1 MEEQVF
7 AVENR
12 PHEDPLHPPQ
22 KASTGELRQA
32 SLWPLAGLD
41 ELQAKV
47 PRPGSLHPYISQSVP
62 PPLPPRDRSQSFNRE
77 DRVPPGDSPKKH
89 GNVSTYI
96 DSGCIAQTS
105 CSLSE
110 FVEKFSKDFP
120 IQVRINQGFYGKSLE
135 GTLTT
140 HDMYTAIRVSRTQVV
155 CIETTKG
162 GYSFDVPMGSAVQF
176 SLLYNYNPSQKE
188 TSALNGY
195 VFKTAAD
202 IIEATQLPKVVCT
215 TVDYQSQ
222 DPSSSVEANEI
233 LVVHRVTMINEMRK
247 LEVFSLHTKSTKLL
261 EGGCAGSFSTK
272 PSLIRMYL
280 TDIRKHVKDSL
291 PSHAVIHFA
300 MEVPTEF
307 QDQPSIIK
315 MSGWREKSALI
326 ASPEEHTGESSLL
339 FEIPLDGSLS
349 EVEVIVVRDGRRNDI
364 YDSIDLKK
372 FDFTKL
378 VPWKRNS
385 EEADVISNMQQFF
398 KVTLRQGYQNLEDC
412 MNTPVNYEEPI
423 SQAADGDQ
431 GNSTAVYVNYA
442 DSEYIDASSSAAT
455 PVFDIRSD
463 DNKTQSPEL
472 LAATVPA
479 PESSSE
485 VESLRKRIEWLE
497 HRFDHQVSPPP
508 HVGKLHSLERNVSMQ
523 HSSFFRTAS
532 VPMRMPNFQPTFQG
546 ERDLHMIILT
556 SGRGKTVSHNYYTPS
571 RMKLNYFPG

>member
-1 MEEQVF
+1 MEEEVF

-12 PHEDPLHPPQ
+12 PHEVPSHPPP
-22 KASTGELRQA
+22 KSSTHELRQA

-41 ELQAKV
+41 ELRAKV
-47 PRPGSLHPYISQSVP
+47 PIPGSPHPYVSQSVP

-77 DRVPPGDSPKKH
+77 DRVPPGDFPKKH
-89 GNVSTYI
+89 GNVSTYMYI

-120 IQVRINQGFYGKSLE
+120 IQVRINQGFYGKSVE
-135 GTLTT
+135 ETLTT

-155 CIETTKG
+155 RIETTKM
-162 GYSFDVPMGSAVQF
+162 GYSFDVPIGSAVQF
-176 SLLYNYNPSQKE
+176 SLLYNYNPCQKE
-188 TSALNGY
+188 TNALNGY
-195 VFKTAAD
+195 IFETTAD
-202 IIEATQLPKVVCT
+202 IIEAKQLPKVVCA

-222 DPSSSVEANEI
+222 DSRSSVEANEI
-233 LVVHRVTMINEMRK
+233 LVVRRVTTINEMRK

-280 TDIRKHVKDSL
+280 TDIREHVKDPL

-300 MEVPTEF
+300 MEFPTEF
-307 QDQPSIIK
+307 QDQPRIIK
-315 MSGWREKSALI
+315 MSGWREKRALI

-339 FEIPLDGSLS
+339 FEIPLDGTLS
-349 EVEVIVVRDGRRNDI
+349 DVEVIVVRDGRHVI

-398 KVTLRQGYQNLEDC
+398 NVTLRQGYQTLEDS
-412 MNTPVNYEEPI
+412 MNIPVEYEEPI
-423 SQAADGDQ
+423 SQGDDGDQ
-431 GNSTAVYVNYA
+431 GDSTAVYVNYA
-442 DSEYIDASSSAAT
+442 DSEYIDASSSPTT
-455 PVFDIRSD
+455 PVFDIHSD
-463 DNKTQSPEL
+463 DNKMQSSEL
-472 LAATVPA
+472 PATTVPA

-485 VESLRKRIEWLE
+485 VELLRKRVEWLE
-497 HRFDHQVSPPP
+497 HRFGHQVSSPP
-508 HVGKLHSLERNVSMQ
+508 HAGKSHSLERNVSMQ
-523 HSSFFRTAS
+523 HSSLFRTAS

-546 ERDLHMIILT
+546 ERDLHMITLT
-556 SGRGKTVSHNYYTPS
+556 SVWGKTVPHIT
-571 RMKLNYFPG
+571 LLVE